1 MHLALS
7 APETLPFLR
16 EELARA
22 LPGSILEPQGD
33 SVLMLK
39 APGSWDETRNAMG
52 LTAFARQWLPQA
64 RVFPVPSI
72 RVAAEA
78 LVTELIG
85 MLPDGAPWRL
95 HIEPRLGVAEAGR
108 HRCDL
113 IREAVVEQL
122 RKRRRSLLKGLE
134 AVPKTT
140 SADLIGACPSI
151 RGACPLFEAQ
161 ESLVQLLLVSP
172 EMAFL
177 SVLVAPEPARSL
189 GWISPFASGEVPV
202 AVDKAAPSRAFA
214 KLAESELRM
223 GRSIAAGETCVD
235 LGAAPGSWT
244 YQPVQRGARVVAVD
258 RSPLREDLMRN
269 PGVTFHQGDAFRF
282 VPETPVD
289 WLLCDVIAAP
299 ERSIG
304 LVLEWVRERRCR
316 HFVVT
321 VKFKGHADYAQ
332 LDVLKREMPRHV
344 ASFQL
349 MHLCANKNEACVFGT
364 VGDGASKDA
373 G

>member
-1 MHLALS
+1 MHLALT

-22 LPGSILEPQGD
+22 LPGSIVEPQGD
-33 SVLMLK
+33 SMLALK
-39 APGSWDETRNAMG
+39 GTGSWAETRAAMG
-52 LTAFARQWLPQA
+52 LAAFARQWLPQA
-64 RVFPVPSI
+64 RAFPVPSI
-72 RVAAEA
+72 RMAAEG

-95 HIEPRLGVAEAGR
+95 HLEPRLGVAEAGR
-108 HRCDL
+108 HRCEL
-113 IREAVVEQL
+113 IRDAILDQL

-134 AVPKTT
+134 AVPKAITAT
-140 SADLIGACPSI
+140 PI
-151 RGACPLFEAQ
+151 GACPLFTAQ

-214 KLAESELRM
+214 KLAESERRM
-223 GRSIAAGETCVD
+223 GRAIAAGETCVD

-244 YQPVQRGARVVAVD
+244 YQPVQRGARVIAVD
-258 RSPLREDLMRN
+258 RSPLREDLMRS
-269 PGVTFHQGDAFRF
+269 PRVTFHQGDAFRF

-321 VKFKGHADYAQ
+321 IKFKGHADYAQ
-332 LDVLKREMPRHV
+332 LDILKREMPRHV
-344 ASFQL
+344 ESFQL
-349 MHLCANKNEACVFGT
+349 MHLCSNKNEACVFGT
-364 VGDGASKDA
+364 VGDGLRKNT